1 MAKYL
6 LIWEIARWD
15 GKSEEKLKPKVLKQ
29 VTNTKNK
36 NKRSVVKQKSS
47 IQQI

>member
-6 LIWEIARWD
+6 LIWAIARWD

-29 VTNTKNK
+29 VINTKNK
-36 NKRSVVKQKSS
+36 NKRFEVKQKIS